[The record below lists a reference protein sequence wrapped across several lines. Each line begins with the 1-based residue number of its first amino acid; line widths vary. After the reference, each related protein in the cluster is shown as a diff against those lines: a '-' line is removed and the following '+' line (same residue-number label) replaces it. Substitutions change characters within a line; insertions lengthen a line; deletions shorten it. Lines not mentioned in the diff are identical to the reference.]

1 MSHALLSASSA
12 KRWLTCTP
20 SARLC
25 ENMPDTASEYAAEG
39 TLAHAIAELKLRKYI
54 EPMSTRTYNRQMK
67 KLEEDP
73 AYQAEMQ
80 SYTDVY
86 MDYIKDSAALRDH
99 PPHIVAEYRVD
110 YSAYAPEGYGTADCI
125 MIGDGLLEI
134 VDYKH
139 GKGVPVSA
147 ENNPQ
152 LRLYALGAMRQY
164 MLLYPVHKIRMT
176 IIQPRIDNTNSAD
189 MNVSELLEWGA
200 SIKPLA
206 QAAYEGTGDFVAGEH
221 CRFCA
226 AKAICR
232 ARSREYTALEDFRGE
247 DPALLTPEEIG
258 VILGKIDGLKN
269 WASDV
274 SAYALQKILSGEE
287 IPGWKAVE
295 GRSNREIRDLDTA
308 FNLLKLA
315 GYPDEVLYERKPLT
329 ITGLE
334 KLVGKARLS
343 EIIGNYIVKP
353 EGKPTLA
360 PESDTRTAITRAK
373 SDFKEEVS

>member
-20 SARLC
+20 SAKLC

-99 PPHIVAEYRVD
+99 PRHIVAEYRVD

>member
-1 MSHALLSASSA
+1 
-12 KRWLTCTP
+12 
-20 SARLC
+20 
-25 ENMPDTASEYAAEG
+25 
-39 TLAHAIAELKLRKYI
+39 
-54 EPMSTRTYNRQMK
+54 MK